1 MLLRPW
7 CRALCVLFL
16 LACCGCEPGPETQV
30 DEQKNP
36 FFLAGKDRIASHDY
50 KGAIEAFEKAL
61 ESSPKSVLA
70 HFELGV
76 LYEQHSEQKDSDYI
90 SAMYHY
96 QQVIRLRPNEYPAD
110 NARQRIAGCKQELV
124 KGEALAPVAQNLV
137 RENDRLKEENRTLRT
152 QLDVM
157 RTDINKLAQRS
168 PGATSSPGTTLQP
181 ETTARVRTNTPPVAY
196 RVTPLPPP
204 PTGTVATAKTHTIR
218 SGETAYSIARRYKVS
233 VNSLLSANPRMDPR
247 RMKIGDVLSIPPS

>member
-1 MLLRPW
+1 MLLRLW
-7 CRALCVLFL
+7 CRAVCAVLL
-16 LACCGCEPGPETQV
+16 LAWCGCDPGQEAQV

-36 FFLAGKDRIASHDY
+36 FFLAGKERIAAHDY
-50 KGAIEAFEKAL
+50 QGAIEAFEKAL
-61 ESSPKSVLA
+61 ETNPKSVLT

-90 SAMYHY
+90 AAMYHY

-137 RENDRLKEENRTLRT
+137 RDNDRLKEENRTLNR
-152 QLDVM
+152 QLDTLRMEVN
-157 RTDINKLAQRS
+157 IIAQGNAGTAFADSAVR
-168 PGATSSPGTTLQP
+168 PDAAATRP
-181 ETTARVRTNTPPVAY
+181 RTNSPPAVA
-196 RVTPLPPP
+196 RMTPLPAPAA
-204 PTGTVATAKTHTIR
+204 TTVTSKTHTIQA
-218 SGETAYSIARRYKVS
+218 GDTAYSIARRYRVS

-247 RMKIGDVLSIPPS
+247 RMKIGHVLAIPPS